1 MNLHN
6 LKPAEGATKLSKR
19 IGRGQGSGKGGT
31 STRGHKGAQSRS
43 GYSRKIGFE
52 GGQMPIYRILPKR
65 GFKNINH
72 IEYSPINISTLQMLV
87 EKTQSSEITLETLRA
102 NGLLAKNDLVK
113 ILGQG
118 KLTSKI
124 NVTAHAI
131 SQSAKAAIEE
141 LGGTVT
147 LVGAPS
153 AE

>member
-1 MNLHN
+1 
-6 LKPAEGATKLSKR
+6 
-19 IGRGQGSGKGGT
+19 
-31 STRGHKGAQSRS
+31 
-43 GYSRKIGFE
+43 
-52 GGQMPIYRILPKR
+52 
-65 GFKNINH
+65 
-72 IEYSPINISTLQMLV
+72 MLV